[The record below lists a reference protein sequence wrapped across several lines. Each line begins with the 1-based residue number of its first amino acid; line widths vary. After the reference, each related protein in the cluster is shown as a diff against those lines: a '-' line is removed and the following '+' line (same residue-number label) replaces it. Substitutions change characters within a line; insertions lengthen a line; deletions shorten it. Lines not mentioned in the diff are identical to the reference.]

1 MHKGEVWWADLPK
14 PAGRRPVLI
23 LTRDEAIRVRDRIT
37 VAELSTNIRHIS
49 TEVVLKKE
57 DGLPKDCAINLDV
70 INTVPKMLLT
80 GYIVSLGDAKQEAIE
95 KALKFALDLS

>member
-1 MHKGEVWWADLPK
+1 MHKGEIWWADFPK

-37 VAELSTNIRHIS
+37 IAELSTNIRHIS

-57 DGLPKDCAINLDV
+57 DGLPKDCAVNLDI
-70 INTVPKMLLT
+70 INTVPKLLLT
-80 GYIVSLGDAKQEAIE
+80 TYIVSLGDAKQEAIE